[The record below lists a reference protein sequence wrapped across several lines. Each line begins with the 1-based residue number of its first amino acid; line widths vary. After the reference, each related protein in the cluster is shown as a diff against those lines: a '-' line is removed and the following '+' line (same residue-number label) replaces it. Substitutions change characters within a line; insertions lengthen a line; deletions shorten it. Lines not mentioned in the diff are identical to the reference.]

1 MKSLSISDSNQL
13 LAAIGM
19 RIGDW
24 NQIASIDRTQADLVH
39 RTSFTAPRESSE
51 LFCVAFHATGWL
63 PPGQWKLLQIDNSN
77 YFNVVDRSLLSQL
90 LFGTQWH
97 CNLNAPECSS
107 FLFEYS
113 DRSDINQKSDLLIS
127 HLIYSLLLVEGHAYL
142 VSAASKDQELLAI
155 HDGALHFSSL
165 QADASGAVDMLARF
179 KGNPRGYP
187 QWVVDAMAQD
197 QDRPLM

>member
-24 NQIASIDRTQADLVH
+24 NQVAPIDRTQADLVH

-51 LFCVAFHATGWL
+51 LFCLAFHAAGWL
-63 PPGQWKLLQIDNSN
+63 PSGRWKLLQIDNSN

-90 LFGTQWH
+90 LFGTQWR

-107 FLFEYS
+107 FLFEYA
-113 DRSDINQKSDLLIS
+113 DRADANQKSDLLIS

-142 VSAASKDQELLAI
+142 VSAASKYQELLAI
-155 HDGALHFSSL
+155 QDGAVHFSSL
-165 QADASGAVDMLARF
+165 QTDVSGAAAALARF
-179 KGNPRGYP
+179 KENPSNYP
-187 QWVVDAMAQD
+187 RWVADAMAQD
-197 QDRPLM
+197 QDRPVM

>member
-1 MKSLSISDSNQL
+1 MKSLSTSDSNQF

-24 NQIASIDRTQADLVH
+24 NQIAPIDRTQADLMH
-39 RTSFTAPRESSE
+39 RTSFTAPRESSA
-51 LFCVAFHATGWL
+51 LFCLAFHATGWL

-90 LFGTQWH
+90 LFGMEWR
-97 CNLNAPECSS
+97 CDLNSPECSS
-107 FLFEYS
+107 FLFEYG
-113 DRSDINQKSDLLIS
+113 DRGDVNRKTDLLIA
-127 HLIYSLLLVEGHAYL
+127 HLIHSLLLVEGHAYL
-142 VSAASKDQELLAI
+142 VSAGSKDQELLAI

-165 QADASGAVDMLARF
+165 QADASGAANMVTRF

-187 QWVVDAMAQD
+187 QWVADAMAQD
-197 QDRPLM
+197 QHRPVL